1 MKLHIKNFRS
11 IKQLDLEL
19 APITVL
25 YGHNGTGKSS
35 VLYAPLTLKNIVTN
49 PNQDI
54 QAFFNYG
61 FTSLGTFEE
70 IVFDHNPN
78 NELELGITI
87 EFPNEVKSRSEG
99 FVIETEI
106 DYRITCLNDATGSF
120 RIGITEENR
129 DVLELGKDVLRAT
142 LPVSFLERRRTQ
154 ELFGVNQ
161 SDKIFG
167 WNGVSTEDVTPSP
180 YDEAQMPS
188 ELEYVSEATI
198 EMLNPPVVELSRV
211 SFVPL
216 GRGFFQPV
224 YSLGYE
230 RNGSSVTSVE
240 QEVTNLLAND
250 RHLEYAVSQ
259 RMEQILNRNFR
270 VRGQIGTND
279 FSLDSIDR
287 KSSISASLVNEGF
300 GVNQLVYMLAKV
312 LHPNA
317 GIVCIEEPE
326 IHLHP
331 TAIRKLARALSKIVH
346 ENTDKHTGKHLLIST
361 HSEQFIMSFLAL
373 VAEGTYSAEKLA
385 IYHVTK
391 EGKESEF
398 HRQQV
403 NDNGQVEGGLA
414 TFMEGELEDMKAFL
428 GV

>member
-35 VLYAPLTLKNIVTN
+35 ALYAPLTMRNIVVN
-49 PNQDI
+49 PNQEI
-54 QAFFNYG
+54 AGFFNYG
-61 FTSLGTFEE
+61 FTSLGSFEE
-70 IVFDHNPN
+70 VVFDHNTN
-78 NELELGITI
+78 NELELGISL
-87 EFPNEVKSRSEG
+87 EAAPVSLLDQHGMESGGYDV
-99 FVIETEI
+99 VI
-106 DYRITCLNDATGSF
+106 DYRITCQNDSTGALQFKIILYDWEGDTKTPIDLMREVNFPDRKS
-120 RIGITEENR
+120 NY
-129 DVLELGKDVLRAT
+129 ELLKVKESEKT
-142 LPVSFLERRRTQ
+142 FT
-154 ELFGVNQ
+154 
-161 SDKIFG
+161 
-167 WNGVSTEDVTPSP
+167 WNGISTNEV
-180 YDEAQMPS
+180 A
-188 ELEYVSEATI
+188 
-198 EMLNPPVVELSRV
+198 LNPGDEWFDANPHEVVNKAIEYINLPIGKLQQV

-216 GRGFFQPV
+216 GRGFFQPL
-224 YSLGYE
+224 YSLKSRYE
-230 RNGSSVTSVE
+230 SEMTPER
-240 QEVTNLLAND
+240 EVTDLLASE

-259 RMEQILNRNFR
+259 RMEQILNRDFR

-312 LHPNA
+312 LHPDA

-331 TAIRKLARALSKIVH
+331 SAIRKLARELAEIVR
-346 ENTDKHTGKHLLIST
+346 ESGDKHLLIST
-361 HSEQFIMSFLAL
+361 HSKQFIMSLLAL
-373 VAEGTYSAEKLA
+373 VADGTHSPDDFAVYM
-385 IYHVTK
+385 VTK
-391 EGKESEF
+391 DEKASEF

-403 NDNGQVEGGLA
+403 NENGQIEGGFA
-414 TFMEGELEDMKAFL
+414 SFIEGELEDMKVFL

>member
-11 IKQLDLEL
+11 IKQLDLEI

-35 VLYAPLTLKNIVTN
+35 ALYAPLTLKNIVVN
-49 PNQDI
+49 PNQLV
-54 QAFFNYG
+54 QEFFNYG
-61 FTSLGTFEE
+61 FTRLGEFSE
-70 IVFDHNPN
+70 IIFDHNPN
-78 NELELGITI
+78 NELELGISL
-87 EFPNEVKSRSEG
+87 SRFYPSDEPQQ
-99 FVIETEI
+99 IP
-106 DYRITCLNDATGSF
+106 DYSIVSNYGVTCRNDSTGSF
-120 RIGITEENR
+120 QIEITSHPH
-129 DVLELGKDVLRAT
+129 DDGDGLYAT
-142 LPVSFLERRRTQ
+142 VFSSTRPVTFPDYPEDYEILYVTE
-154 ELFGVNQ
+154 
-161 SDKIFG
+161 SDKLFRWDGISAKEVTLN
-167 WNGVSTEDVTPSP
+167 NGDERLGLGSRQIS
-180 YDEAQMPS
+180 DEAAN
-188 ELEYVSEATI
+188 L
-198 EMLNPPVVELSRV
+198 LNLLTAQLCHV

-216 GRGFFQPV
+216 GRGFFQPM

-230 RNGSSVTSVE
+230 RNGSSITSVE
-240 QEVTNLLAND
+240 QEAANLLANE

-259 RMEQILNRNFR
+259 RMEQILNKDFRIRN
-270 VRGQIGTND
+270 QIGSAD

-287 KSSISASLVNEGF
+287 HSRVAASLVNEGF
-300 GVNQLVYMLAKV
+300 GVNQLVHLLAKV
-312 LHPNA
+312 LHSDA

-331 TAIRKLARALSKIVH
+331 TAIRRLARTLADIVH
-346 ENTDKHTGKHLLIST
+346 EEPDKRLIIST

-373 VAEGTYSAEKLA
+373 VADGTYSAEKLA

-403 NDNGQVEGGLA
+403 NENGQIEGGLSS
-414 TFMEGELEDMKAFL
+414 FIEGELEDMKAFL

>member
-11 IKQLDLEL
+11 IKQLDLEI

-35 VLYAPLTLKNIVTN
+35 ALYAPLTLKNIVMN

-129 DVLELGKDVLRAT
+129 DVPELGKDVLRAT

-188 ELEYVSEATI
+188 ELVYVSEATI

-216 GRGFFQPV
+216 GRGFFQPM
-224 YSLGYE
+224 YSLERE
-230 RNGSSVTSVE
+230 RNGSSITSVE
-240 QEVTNLLAND
+240 QEVTSLLANN
-250 RHLEYAVSQ
+250 RHLEYAVS
-259 RMEQILNRNFR
+259 RRIEEILNRNFH
-270 VRGQIGTND
+270 VRADIGSGSKL
-279 FSLDSIDR
+279 FSLDAIDR
-287 KSSISASLVNEGF
+287 QTGLGAGLVNEGF
-300 GVNQLVYMLAKV
+300 GVNQLVCMLAKV
-312 LHPNA
+312 LHPDA

-331 TAIRKLARALSKIVH
+331 TAIRKLARALSEIVRK
-346 ENTDKHTGKHLLIST
+346 NTDKHLVIST
-361 HSEQFIMSFLAL
+361 HSEQFVMSLLAL
-373 VAEGTYSAEKLA
+373 VAEGAHSPVNLA
-385 IYHVTK
+385 MYLVTK
-391 EGKESEF
+391 DGKESEF
-398 HRQQV
+398 RRQQV
-403 NDNGQVEGGLA
+403 NENGQIEGGFA
-414 TFMEGELEDMKAFL
+414 SFIEGELEDMKAFL
-428 GV
+428 GE

>member
-11 IKQLDLEL
+11 IKQLDLEI

-61 FTSLGTFEE
+61 FTSLGTFKE

-78 NELELGITI
+78 NELELGISLSRFYPSDEPEHSLDYSI
-87 EFPNEVKSRSEG
+87 ES
-99 FVIETEI
+99 
-106 DYRITCLNDATGSF
+106 DYRVNCRNDATGSF
-120 RIGITEENR
+120 TMKIASYPHDAEGLNASIFDSTRAVTFPIRRG
-129 DVLELGKDVLRAT
+129 DYELYK
-142 LPVSFLERRRTQ
+142 
-154 ELFGVNQ
+154 VNV
-161 SDKIFG
+161 DDEFFT
-167 WNGVSTEDVTPSP
+167 WNGISVNEVTLNSEDEWSNGTPIEISSEEKDMLDGPVTE
-180 YDEAQMPS
+180 
-188 ELEYVSEATI
+188 LR
-198 EMLNPPVVELSRV
+198 NV

-216 GRGFFQPV
+216 GRGFFQPA

-230 RNGSSVTSVE
+230 RNGSSIMSVE

-259 RMEQILNRNFR
+259 RMEQILNRDFR

-287 KSSISASLVNEGF
+287 KSSVSASLVNEGF

-312 LHPNA
+312 LHSDA

-331 TAIRKLARALSKIVH
+331 TAIRRLARTLADIVH
-346 ENTDKHTGKHLLIST
+346 EEPDKRLIIST

>member
-35 VLYAPLTLKNIVTN
+35 TLYAPLTMRNIVDN
-49 PNQDI
+49 PNQEI
-54 QAFFNYG
+54 SGFFNYG
-61 FTSLGTFEE
+61 FTSLGSFEE
-70 IVFDHNPN
+70 VVFDHNTN
-78 NELELGITI
+78 NELELGISLEAAPVSLLDQHGMESGGYDVVIDYHITCQNNSTGALQFKI
-87 EFPNEVKSRSEG
+87 ILYDWEGDTKTPIDLMREVNFPDRKSNYELLKVKESEKTFTWNGISTNEV
-99 FVIETEI
+99 
-106 DYRITCLNDATGSF
+106 A
-120 RIGITEENR
+120 
-129 DVLELGKDVLRAT
+129 
-142 LPVSFLERRRTQ
+142 
-154 ELFGVNQ
+154 
-161 SDKIFG
+161 
-167 WNGVSTEDVTPSP
+167 
-180 YDEAQMPS
+180 
-188 ELEYVSEATI
+188 
-198 EMLNPPVVELSRV
+198 LNPGDEWFDANPHEVVNKAIEYINLPIGKLQQV

-216 GRGFFQPV
+216 GRGFFQPL
-224 YSLGYE
+224 YSLKSRYE
-230 RNGSSVTSVE
+230 SEMTPER
-240 QEVTNLLAND
+240 EVTDLLASE

-259 RMEQILNRNFR
+259 RMEQILNRDFR

-312 LHPNA
+312 LHPDA

-331 TAIRKLARALSKIVH
+331 TAIRRLVHALAEIVG
-346 ENTDKHTGKHLLIST
+346 ESGDKRLLIST
-361 HSEQFIMSFLAL
+361 HSKQFIMSLLAL
-373 VAEGTYSAEKLA
+373 VADGTHSPDDFAVYM
-385 IYHVTK
+385 VTK
-391 EGKESEF
+391 DEKASEF

-403 NDNGQVEGGLA
+403 KENGQIEGGFA
-414 TFMEGELEDMKAFL
+414 SFIEGELEDMKVFL

>member
-11 IKQLDLEL
+11 IKRLDLDI

-35 VLYAPLTLKNIVTN
+35 ALYAPLTMKNIVTN
-49 PNQDI
+49 PNQHV
-54 QAFFNYG
+54 QEFFNYG
-61 FTSLGTFEE
+61 FTRLGEFSEV
-70 IVFDHNPN
+70 IFDHNPN

-87 EFPNEVKSRSEG
+87 EFPNEEKSRTEG
-99 FVIETEI
+99 FVIDTEI
-106 DYRITCLNDATGSF
+106 EYRIACLDGASGSF
-120 RIGITEENR
+120 WIGITEENR
-129 DVLELGKDVLRAT
+129 DAPELSKDMLRET
-142 LPVSFLERRRTQ
+142 LPVKFPYKSRNHVQVVGIDEHNRT
-154 ELFGVNQ
+154 
-161 SDKIFG
+161 FG
-167 WNGVSTEDVTPSP
+167 WNGISAYDVTPAP
-180 YDEAQMPS
+180 YDEGAPLPA
-188 ELEYVSEATI
+188 ELKHVSETTI
-198 EMLNPPVVELSRV
+198 DLVNLPTKELSRV

-216 GRGFFQPV
+216 GRGFFHPI
-224 YSLGYE
+224 YSFGGYLE
-230 RNGSSVTSVE
+230 HLTHAE
-240 QEVTNLLAND
+240 QEVTNLLADN
-250 RHLEYAVSQ
+250 RRLEYDVNH
-259 RMEQILNRNFR
+259 RIEQILNKNFR
-270 VRGQIGTND
+270 IRNQIGSSE

-287 KSSISASLVNEGF
+287 WSRVAASLVNEGF

-312 LHPNA
+312 LHSNV

-331 TAIRKLARALSKIVH
+331 SAIRKLARTLADIVR
-346 ENTDKHTGKHLLIST
+346 ENGDKHLIIST

-373 VAEGTYSAEKLA
+373 VAEGTHSPDNLA

-398 HRQQV
+398 HRQRV
-403 NDNGQVEGGLA
+403 NENGQVEGGLV